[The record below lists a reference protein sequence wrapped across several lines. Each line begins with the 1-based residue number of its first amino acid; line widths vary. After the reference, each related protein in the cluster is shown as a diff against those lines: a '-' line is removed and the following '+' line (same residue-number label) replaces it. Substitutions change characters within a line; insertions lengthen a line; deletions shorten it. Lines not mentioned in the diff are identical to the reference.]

1 MVGAFFLPLVFT
13 EGEIAGATG
22 DASLNAEAN
31 NTNSKTGRGLRK
43 KYKYVF
49 SEHSFYIWVK
59 MNFGK
64 FLDSQFYS
72 SWHLT
77 SIYPINLVYF
87 PTILENF
94 LYCYCPESRAVIFLK
109 SWAMFKSKSETCWG
123 LLMSF
128 HWDSLVKVWILV
140 ICDMVSSV

>member
-49 SEHSFYIWVK
+49 SEHSFYI
-59 MNFGK
+59 
-64 FLDSQFYS
+64 
-72 SWHLT
+72 
-77 SIYPINLVYF
+77 
-87 PTILENF
+87 
-94 LYCYCPESRAVIFLK
+94 
-109 SWAMFKSKSETCWG
+109 
-123 LLMSF
+123 
-128 HWDSLVKVWILV
+128 
-140 ICDMVSSV
+140 